1 MFPGLAMKKIF
12 KSTALAHSNLA
23 FIKYWGKKNEK
34 LKLPANSSLSV
45 NLSNLY
51 TITTVEFSE
60 KFLTDEIKINQE
72 ENQKESLR
80 VVKHLDLI
88 RKKAGVNWKAKVVS
102 QNNFPKAAGF
112 ASSASGF
119 AALTLAATK
128 ALELSLSEKE
138 LTILA
143 RLGSGSACRSIPD
156 GFVEWRKGKK
166 SEDSYAYSIFPSNY
180 WKISIFA
187 LVLKIS
193 EKKISSSEGHR
204 LAPTN
209 PFFKTRLERIEKKI
223 FLLKEFI
230 KKKDFLN
237 FGQLIESEA
246 LELHAI
252 MFTSQPSLIYWDQ
265 ETIRLIKFIYTLREK
280 RLPVYFSIDA
290 GPNPYFISEEKYEKE
305 LLRYLKT
312 INSIKEIIIN
322 HPGSGAKTID
332 NHLF

>member
-1 MFPGLAMKKIF
+1 
-12 KSTALAHSNLA
+12 
-23 FIKYWGKKNEK
+23 
-34 LKLPANSSLSV
+34 
-45 NLSNLY
+45 
-51 TITTVEFSE
+51 
-60 KFLTDEIKINQE
+60 
-72 ENQKESLR
+72 

-88 RKKAGVNWKAKVVS
+88 RKKAGINWKAKVVS

-119 AALTLAATK
+119 AALTLATTK
-128 ALELSLSEKE
+128 ALELNLSEKE

-143 RLGSGSACRSIPD
+143 RLGSGSASRSIPD
-156 GFVEWRKGKK
+156 GFVEWKTGEK

-180 WKISIFA
+180 WKLSIFA
-187 LVLKIS
+187 LVLKTS

-204 LAPTN
+204 LASTS

-237 FGQLIESEA
+237 FGQLVESEA

-252 MFTSQPSLIYWDQ
+252 MFTSRPSLIYWDE
-265 ETIRLIKFIYTLREK
+265 ETIKLIKFIYTLREK
-280 RLPVYFSIDA
+280 RLPVYFSLDA

-322 HPGSGAKTID
+322 HPGGGAKTID

>member
-1 MFPGLAMKKIF
+1 MKEIF

-23 FIKYWGKKNEK
+23 FIKYWGKKNEI

-80 VVKHLDLI
+80 VVKHLYLI
-88 RKKAGVNWKAKVVS
+88 RKKARINWKAKVVS

-119 AALTLAATK
+119 AALTLATTK
-128 ALELSLSEKE
+128 ALELNLSEKE

-156 GFVEWRKGKK
+156 GFVEWKTGEKN
-166 SEDSYAYSIFPSNY
+166 EDSYAYSIFPSNY

-187 LVLKIS
+187 LVLKTS

-204 LAPTN
+204 LAPTS
-209 PFFKTRLERIEKKI
+209 PFFKTRLKKI
-223 FLLKEFI
+223 DEKIFRLKKFI
-230 KKKDFLN
+230 KERNFLS
-237 FGQLIESEA
+237 FGNLIENEA
-246 LELHAI
+246 LEMHAI
-252 MFTSQPSLIYWDQ
+252 MFTSQPSLIYWDE
-265 ETIRLIKFIYTLREK
+265 ETIKLIKFVHELRMK
-280 RLPVYFSIDA
+280 KLPVYFTIDA
-290 GPNPYFISEEKYEKE
+290 GPNPYLICEEKNEKN
-305 LLRYLKT
+305 LLKKLKK
-312 INSIKEIIIN
+312 INAIKNIIIN
-322 HPGSGAKTID
+322 YPSTGAKVIKE
-332 NHLF
+332 NLF